1 MSNFL
6 LSVIPARNVMH
17 ETELINW
24 LFLDD
29 PPKIKNNKNNNNKKH
44 VCVEFCESIS
54 FLYCCDQAVEEAWCF
69 LTRMTL
75 SRKFLLQYSVKG
87 SGQ

>member
-1 MSNFL
+1 
-6 LSVIPARNVMH
+6 MH

-29 PPKIKNNKNNNNKKH
+29 PPKIKKKKKKKIIIIIIIIIIKH
-44 VCVEFCESIS
+44 VGVEFCESIS